1 MNSEN
6 SKTSDPGTLPK
17 LSDKKDLT
25 DEYVALSNLSI
36 YASKHLSIMEK
47 YKNSFKNNKFKI
59 TTRTWNEKFE
69 LPGGS
74 YFASDI

>member
-17 LSDKKDLT
+17 LSDKKVFKRT

-36 YASKHLSIMEK
+36 Y
-47 YKNSFKNNKFKI
+47 YTWKNTKKSFKNNNLK
-59 TTRTWNEKFE
+59 
-69 LPGGS
+69 
-74 YFASDI
+74 

>member
-6 SKTSDPGTLPK
+6 SKTSDPATLPK

-47 YKNSFKNNKFKI
+47 YKKFIQKQ
-59 TTRTWNEKFE
+59 
-69 LPGGS
+69 
-74 YFASDI
+74 

>member
-25 DEYVALSNLSI
+25 DEYVALSI

-47 YKNSFKNNKFKI
+47 YKKFIQKQ
-59 TTRTWNEKFE
+59 
-69 LPGGS
+69 
-74 YFASDI
+74 